1 MFATGYFATG
11 YFHLDYWPA
20 AGASAEPPVIE
31 ELLEDVLGKREYI
44 GAFNMNPF
52 LVLKPV
58 AEVYGTTV
66 GNTITSLPSIPR
78 NAAQALVQIETG
90 PIRARFD
97 GTASVTNGVGGGI
110 LMGTTSNY
118 YVEGW
123 DNMNRMRMVSNST
136 TTAAMINVLYLGEGQ
151 PS

>member
-1 MFATGYFATG
+1 
-11 YFHLDYWPA
+11 
-20 AGASAEPPVIE
+20 
-31 ELLEDVLGKREYI
+31 
-44 GAFNMNPF
+44 MNPY
-52 LVLKPV
+52 LVLKPL
-58 AEVYGTTV
+58 AEVYGTTI
-66 GNTITSLPSIPR
+66 GNTITSLPSIPA
-78 NAAQALVQIETG
+78 NAQKALVQVETAQ
-90 PIRARFD
+90 IRARFD
-97 GTASVTNGVGGGI
+97 GTLSVTNGVCGGV

>member
-1 MFATGYFATG
+1 MFATGYFVLG
-11 YFHLDYWPA
+11 YWNASYWPE
-20 AGASAEPPVIE
+20 AGASADPPVDSE
-31 ELLEDVLGKREYI
+31 TMEYYPMFEHI
-44 GAFNMNPF
+44 GENMNPY

-58 AEVYGTTV
+58 GEVYGTTV

-97 GTASVTNGVGGGI
+97 GTVSVTNGVGGGI

-136 TTAAMINVLYLGEGQ
+136 TTAAMVNVLYLGEGQ